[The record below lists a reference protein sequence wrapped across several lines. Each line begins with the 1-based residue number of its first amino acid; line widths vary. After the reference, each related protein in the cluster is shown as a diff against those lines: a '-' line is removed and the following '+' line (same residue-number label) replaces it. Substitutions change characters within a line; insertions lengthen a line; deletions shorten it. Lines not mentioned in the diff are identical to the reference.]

1 MINFAEIQDNI
12 EHLQTREQAMAAIL
26 SRLETTVATLCA
38 SSRVDEMEQRFKET
52 FEQQQRALER
62 LDVAQ
67 QIAAKVVEE
76 MPTIQRDFTA
86 KLAEV
91 EQTGAVKLSELSE
104 KLGSRLTRCELE
116 VRQKAM
122 DKDLQQLS
130 AALNDCSKKE
140 EVDKMQLT
148 LIKVRDEVSLRI
160 DSVGESTNK
169 MRKELD
175 TGLET
180 ITATSEAI
188 TKQVSERTKK
198 LEEESAQLQTFVSKV
213 ERALASKVSAE
224 ELNAVKTAFAA
235 QLEETRSVLRS
246 QLDIARTKAES
257 ALNEL
262 TIVSVALQ
270 SVAGQGEMDKLKN
283 AISSVQVSA
292 IKLEESLKT
301 KADLEPV
308 EARLTD
314 LLIEQKATRVD
325 LSAKADEA
333 AVNVK
338 IQDVVTSSSG
348 ELIKLRDSTGTL
360 QVSVTALE
368 QAMVLMSHQT
378 QQKAEQREVGELRTM
393 NEAISERVGALKE
406 ELQGMMTHDG
416 LSNDP

>member
-1 MINFAEIQDNI
+1 M
-12 EHLQTREQAMAAIL
+12 
-26 SRLETTVATLCA
+26 
-38 SSRVDEMEQRFKET
+38 
-52 FEQQQRALER
+52 
-62 LDVAQ
+62 
-67 QIAAKVVEE
+67 
-76 MPTIQRDFTA
+76 
-86 KLAEV
+86 
-91 EQTGAVKLSELSE
+91 
-104 KLGSRLTRCELE
+104 
-116 VRQKAM
+116 
-122 DKDLQQLS
+122 
-130 AALNDCSKKE
+130 
-140 EVDKMQLT
+140 
-148 LIKVRDEVSLRI
+148 
-160 DSVGESTNK
+160 
-169 MRKELD
+169 
-175 TGLET
+175 
-180 ITATSEAI
+180 
-188 TKQVSERTKK
+188 
-198 LEEESAQLQTFVSKV
+198 SKV